1 VLLRTLGGLNLEGA
15 SLTRP
20 KPLLMLAYVCLEG
33 PVTRRELSD
42 VFFRDADDARDSL
55 STALGHLRRAGAV
68 ERLPDERVAAL
79 VACDATGLLRDFD
92 AYRYEAVLHAYEGP
106 FLDGIDVSLGLDLE
120 TWLFTTREAIARR
133 VRVAALHR
141 ARAQI
146 AEGQLDDARRLAA
159 FAVHLRGAPELEMDE
174 LAAALPV
181 LERLNLPE
189 AAQVRELA
197 ESYGLDLERS
207 GPGDAERARIATVP
221 RRNTAFF
228 GRQDELRAL
237 EEILDEPNTRLLTLF
252 GLGGVGK
259 TRLALRLAERV
270 AAHGSA
276 RYPDGV
282 AVVSLES
289 VDRPSE
295 VAPTIAAGLALPATA
310 GASAGDLADALA
322 SWRALLV
329 LDNFERV
336 AGAATDL
343 ALLADRCPHLQ
354 FLVTSRVRLGIAC
367 ERTFELGGLATRS
380 SVEAAAVAPA
390 PTLGA
395 MSEAAQ
401 LFAER
406 ATGVGFPTEA
416 VARDADAIEALCGTL
431 EGYPLGIE
439 LAAALT
445 RALSVAEIHAALRRD
460 LEVLDHGPLDAP
472 PRHQGVRA
480 VLEPSWSLLQ
490 PRERDALVRLSVF
503 RTTFAFDAA
512 AAVGGLSLPSLL
524 RLVDHAVLRSDG
536 GGRGRFG
543 FHPVML
549 AFLRERCGAAERAA
563 AEEAHRTFFAERLAA
578 DGPRAA
584 SEPREVLDRL
594 TADLPDVMHAVRA
607 WFAAGDDARAIDM
620 MRALVVD
627 AEFLVARGG
636 GVELIALARQAALAA
651 EARGDLH
658 AAEPLWTKVANAVR
672 LLQDDLFEAVACYAR
687 ALELAERSG
696 EVGRQVMLHAIL
708 GAILDAQLP
717 DVAEAHMTKA
727 GDLAEAADD
736 DLLRCE
742 VLHRRGYV
750 ASAREDWP
758 RARTLNAQAIE
769 VADRLWAAGA
779 HPGRVPSLLFFSLH
793 NLGVAEE
800 GLGDVAASIPH
811 RTRALE
817 VATARGQS
825 LWIANARHDLA
836 IAYRALDDRDAARRH
851 AEEALRLYDLQ
862 GAAMNRARVQEMLRS
877 WAEEEVS
884 HDDVTG

>member
-1 VLLRTLGGLNLEGA
+1 MHLRTLGGLTLEGA

-20 KPLLMLAYVCLEG
+20 KPLLMLAYVSIEG

-42 VFFRDADDARDSL
+42 VFFHDADDARDSL
-55 STALGHLRRAGAV
+55 STALAHLRRAGVV
-68 ERLPDERVAAL
+68 ERLPDERVSAL

-92 AYRYEAVLHAYEGP
+92 AYRYEAVLQAYEGP

-146 AEGQLDDARRLAA
+146 AEGQLDEARRLAA
-159 FAVHLRGAPELEMDE
+159 LAVHLRGAPELEMDE

-181 LERLNLPE
+181 LERLSLPE

-207 GPGDAERARIATVP
+207 GPGEGERARIATVP

-270 AAHGSA
+270 AAHGSE

-295 VAPTIAAGLALPATA
+295 VAPTIAAGLMLPATA
-310 GASAGDLADALA
+310 GASASDLADALA

-354 FLVTSRVRLGIAC
+354 CLVTSRVRLGIAC
-367 ERTFELGGLATRS
+367 ERTFELGGLATRHPG
-380 SVEAAAVAPA
+380 APA
-390 PTLGA
+390 GLATAPTRGA

-406 ATGVGFPTEA
+406 ATSVGFPTEA
-416 VARDADAIEALCGTL
+416 VARDADAIEALCATL

-445 RALSVAEIHAALRRD
+445 RALSVADIHAALRRD

-480 VLEPSWSLLQ
+480 VLEPSWALLP
-490 PRERDALVRLSVF
+490 PRDRDALMRLSVF

-594 TADLPDVMHAVRA
+594 AADLPDVMHAVRA

-636 GVELIALARQAALAA
+636 GGELIALARQAALAA

-687 ALELAERSG
+687 ALELAERSD

-708 GAILDAQLP
+708 GGILDAQLP

-758 RARTLNAQAIE
+758 RARTLNAQAVEI
-769 VADRLWAAGA
+769 ADRLWAAGA
-779 HPGRVPSLLFFSLH
+779 HAGRVPSLLFFSLH
-793 NLGVAEE
+793 NLAGAEE
-800 GLGDVAASIPH
+800 EVAGVAASIPH
-811 RTRALE
+811 HRRALE
-817 VATARGQS
+817 VALARGQS
-825 LWIANARHDLA
+825 LWVAYARHDLA
-836 IAYRALDDRDAARRH
+836 LAYRQVDDRDAARRQ
-851 AEEALRLYDLQ
+851 AEEALRLYDRQ
-862 GAAMNRARVQEMLRS
+862 GDVKNRAVVQQLLSTWDGEAATS
-877 WAEEEVS
+877 P
-884 HDDVTG
+884 

>member
-1 VLLRTLGGLNLEGA
+1 
-15 SLTRP
+15 
-20 KPLLMLAYVCLEG
+20 M
-33 PVTRRELSD
+33 
-42 VFFRDADDARDSL
+42 
-55 STALGHLRRAGAV
+55 
-68 ERLPDERVAAL
+68 
-79 VACDATGLLRDFD
+79 
-92 AYRYEAVLHAYEGP
+92 
-106 FLDGIDVSLGLDLE
+106 
-120 TWLFTTREAIARR
+120 
-133 VRVAALHR
+133 
-141 ARAQI
+141 
-146 AEGQLDDARRLAA
+146 
-159 FAVHLRGAPELEMDE
+159 
-174 LAAALPV
+174 
-181 LERLNLPE
+181 
-189 AAQVRELA
+189 
-197 ESYGLDLERS
+197 
-207 GPGDAERARIATVP
+207 
-221 RRNTAFF
+221 
-228 GRQDELRAL
+228 
-237 EEILDEPNTRLLTLF
+237 
-252 GLGGVGK
+252 
-259 TRLALRLAERV
+259 
-270 AAHGSA
+270 
-276 RYPDGV
+276 
-282 AVVSLES
+282 
-289 VDRPSE
+289 
-295 VAPTIAAGLALPATA
+295 
-310 GASAGDLADALA
+310 
-322 SWRALLV
+322 
-329 LDNFERV
+329 
-336 AGAATDL
+336 
-343 ALLADRCPHLQ
+343 
-354 FLVTSRVRLGIAC
+354 
-367 ERTFELGGLATRS
+367 
-380 SVEAAAVAPA
+380 
-390 PTLGA
+390 
-395 MSEAAQ
+395 
-401 LFAER
+401 
-406 ATGVGFPTEA
+406 
-416 VARDADAIEALCGTL
+416 
-431 EGYPLGIE
+431 
-439 LAAALT
+439 T
-445 RALSVAEIHAALRRD
+445 RALSVAEIRASLDDALD
-460 LEVLDHGPLDAP
+460 VLDHGPVDAP
-472 PRHQGVRA
+472 SRHRGVRA
-480 VLEPSWSLLQ
+480 VLEPSWALLDDA
-490 PRERDALVRLSVF
+490 ERDALLRLAEF
-503 RTTFAFDAA
+503 RTSFQFDAA
-512 AAVGGLSLPSLL
+512 AAVGGVSLPLLL
-524 RLVDHAVLRSDG
+524 RLVDHALLRSEG
-536 GGRGRFG
+536 SGRGRFG

-549 AFLRERCGAAERAA
+549 AF
-563 AEEAHRTFFAERLAA
+563 
-578 DGPRAA
+578 
-584 SEPREVLDRL
+584 
-594 TADLPDVMHAVRA
+594 LPDVMHAVRA

-884 HDDVTG
+884 HDEVTG